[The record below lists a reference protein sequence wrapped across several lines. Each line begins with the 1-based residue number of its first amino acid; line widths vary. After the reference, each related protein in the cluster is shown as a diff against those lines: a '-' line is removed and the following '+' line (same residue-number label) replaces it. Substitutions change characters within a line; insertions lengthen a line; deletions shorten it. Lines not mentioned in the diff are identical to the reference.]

1 MQLAVKEAPRG
12 FFDKLKG
19 VRGRMAPHSFCNSQL
34 VFKYRTMPSQ
44 MPLTSLS

>member
-19 VRGRMAPHSFCNSQL
+19 VRGRQGPPTL
-34 VFKYRTMPSQ
+34 WK
-44 MPLTSLS
+44 